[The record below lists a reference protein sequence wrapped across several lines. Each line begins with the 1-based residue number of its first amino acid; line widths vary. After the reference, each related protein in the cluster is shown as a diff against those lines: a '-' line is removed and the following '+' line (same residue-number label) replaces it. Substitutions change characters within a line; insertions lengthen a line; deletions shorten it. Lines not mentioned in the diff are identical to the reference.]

1 MASEISARE
10 PEYQPPKSS
19 AKKITAVKNK
29 TPNRA
34 RREEGT

>member
-1 MASEISARE
+1 VGGEVGARG
-10 PEYQPPKSS
+10 PESQPPKSS

-29 TPNRA
+29 TPSRA